1 MTSITEL
8 RTGIATNLSSIT
20 GLRNSATIPDD
31 PKPPIAVVQPN
42 SIQFDTSFGRGLD
55 TYEFTVTVIVG
66 RVDDRT
72 AQNTLDGFCNPSGP
86 LSVKTAIERDKTLG
100 GAANTLRVTEMRN
113 YTAIQIAENTYL
125 SAEFAV
131 TVYA

>member
-1 MTSITEL
+1 MSMTTL
-8 RTGIATNLSSIT
+8 RTGLAANLATIT
-20 GLRNSATIPDD
+20 GLRTSATVPDD
-31 PKPPIAVVQPN
+31 PKPPVAVVMPQRV
-42 SIQFDTSFGRGLD
+42 IWDTSFARGLD
-55 TYEFTVTVIVG
+55 QYEFVVLVIVG
-66 RVDDRT
+66 RVDERT
-72 AQNTLDGFCNPSGP
+72 AQNTLDAYCAPTGAGSI
-86 LSVKTAIERDKTLG
+86 KTAIERDKTLG